1 MCKWRMKE
9 LIYELREEEL
19 KVNTKANMKALG
31 KKNKTKEIL
40 DHSSDNLHH

>member
-19 KVNTKANMKALG
+19 KVNTNNAVMDVTLHLPKKA
-31 KKNKTKEIL
+31 
-40 DHSSDNLHH
+40 